1 MERKVFKFDLKE
13 IADSGDFEGYA
24 AVFNIVDLQGDCI
37 RPGAFARTLQ
47 HKNGRVPLLADHDPT
62 KRAGVVY
69 LSEDSRGLYSKGKL
83 NLMTDVGRNVYADMR
98 FFKEHEVKV
107 GLSIGYDTIKESWQ
121 DGVRYLHEIRLW
133 EVSFVT
139 FPAQPDA
146 LLTNVKSVV
155 PFQDLPLAD
164 EDRPWYADAAVGRVR
179 RWASSDGTGEK
190 DTIDWAK
197 YRKAFLWYDSEDP
210 ENFGSYKLPIAD
222 VIDGRLYAVPRGI
235 FAAAAALQGARGG
248 VDIPDED
255 IERCKRH
262 LERYY
267 EKMGRDAPWAKS
279 AKYGRV
285 LSARNEERIRLAI
298 QALQDAVSAL
308 NEVLSAL
315 PNEED
320 SGNDSSSK
328 GHARSSGDSRNSPEI
343 EVIKRLLNTMK
354 GGKVA

>member
-107 GLSIGYDTIKESWQ
+107 GFSIGYDTIKDSWQ

-146 LLTNVKSVV
+146 VLSSVKSAI

-164 EDRPWYADAAVGRVR
+164 VDRAWDADAAVDRVR
-179 RWASSDGTGEK
+179 RWAGGPDKES
-190 DTIDWAK
+190 IDWAK

-222 VIDGRLYAVPRGI
+222 VIDGKLYAIPRAI

-248 VDIPDED
+248 VNISDED
-255 IERCKRH
+255 IEKCKRH

-267 EKMGRDAPWAKS
+267 EKLDREPPWKEKS
-279 AKYGRV
+279 VKYGRV
-285 LSARNEERIRLAI
+285 LSARNEQKLREAI
-298 QALQDAVSAL
+298 QVLQDILAAL
-308 NEVLSAL
+308 AE
-315 PNEED
+315 EED
-320 SGNDSSSK
+320 SGKSLSSSK
-328 GHARSSGDSRNSPEI
+328 GLAEPPEDSEYSSEI
-343 EVIKRLLNTMK
+343 ERMKQLLAEMK
-354 GGKVA
+354 GGLAK